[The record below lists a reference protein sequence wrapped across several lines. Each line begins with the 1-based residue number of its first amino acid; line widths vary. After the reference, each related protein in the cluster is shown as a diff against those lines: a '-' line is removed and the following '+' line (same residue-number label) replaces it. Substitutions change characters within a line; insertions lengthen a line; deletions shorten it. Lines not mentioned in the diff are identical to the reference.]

1 VQGEALDTLQEPG
14 PLGRALGRATLHLV
28 ARVAEKGHAGEDFR
42 QKLASYSSGGEVR
55 MISCVESAAAVESRH
70 AELFEEMV
78 HAVRLLVNG
87 LAHRTRQL
95 FAVVLKAA
103 TRIEALE

>member
-1 VQGEALDTLQEPG
+1 
-14 PLGRALGRATLHLV
+14 
-28 ARVAEKGHAGEDFR
+28 
-42 QKLASYSSGGEVR
+42 

-78 HAVRLLVNG
+78 HAARLLVNG